1 MKFYFNEILKIYR
14 YGSIGIISAI
24 INYLIYIIFYKF
36 FGFEIKYSLLSGYL
50 GGCFCSYHYGRTW
63 VFGNGNKFNILDLLK
78 FIITYGMGCILL
90 NIISPK
96 VELIVSN
103 SSLKWLLTTSPV
115 IMSNYLLSRYWV
127 FKKKTE

>member
-78 FIITYGMGCILL
+78 FIITYGMGCFLL

-96 VELIVSN
+96 VELIVIN
-103 SSLKWLLTTSPV
+103 SSLKWLLTTIPV
-115 IMSNYLLSRYWV
+115 IIFNYLLSRYWV
-127 FKKKTE
+127 FKKKTK